1 MLINKREET
10 GLKHLSHPKV
20 FIELTSNTGNICK
33 NIEKYNPNEKRK
45 SLIAFDDMIDNTISK
60 KNLIHYWLQV
70 IIMSHA
76 SFRVNLHS
84 IICLNVKE
92 LLD

>member
-20 FIELTSNTGNICK
+20 FIELTSNTGNIYT

-45 SLIAFDDMIDNTISK
+45 SLIVFDDMIDNTISK
-60 KNLIHYWLQV
+60 KKLNPLLAASYYHVTREFQSESALYNLPECQGT
-70 IIMSHA
+70 A
-76 SFRVNLHS
+76 
-84 IICLNVKE
+84 
-92 LLD
+92 